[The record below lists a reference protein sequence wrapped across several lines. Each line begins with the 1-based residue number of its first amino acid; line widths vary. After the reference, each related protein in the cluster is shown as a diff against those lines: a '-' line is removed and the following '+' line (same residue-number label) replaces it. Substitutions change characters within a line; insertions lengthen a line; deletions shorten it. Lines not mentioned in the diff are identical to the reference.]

1 MAAGSPN
8 LTLHRS
14 QFGLRLYS
22 HSIPQVWAGFRNSK
36 AYCRNQIQRK
46 CHVNIKKGR
55 GILNSRVSEK
65 LVYGTTFDNDLCGLC
80 QHRCYG

>member
-8 LTLHRS
+8 FTLHRS

-22 HSIPQVWAGFRNSK
+22 LSITQVGYGFRISK
-36 AYCRNQIQRK
+36 ACGMNQIQRK
-46 CHVNIKKGR
+46 KAANKKRR
-55 GILNSRVSEK
+55 GVLNSRVSEK
-65 LVYGTTFDNDLCGLC
+65 LVYGTTFNNDLCGLC